1 MQEIEISAAYQEYP
15 WKRNFYKPSLVS
27 IGPKYSTE
35 VDQVKDKEYKNL
47 YMKSFFE
54 RAVGHSMEEYQEY
67 LRNEMKLLDKA
78 RNYYKQIGITYPH
91 NDEELV
97 EMLVLD
103 GCFVVEFVLKCKEGG
118 NGDPRNSVEGKKA
131 REDMFIFENQLP
143 FEILSAIYKKA
154 IGDTKEVHSF
164 IRLVKFAFASL
175 APKFAINNFY
185 DDNKPQKP
193 MDLLHVVYS
202 LCLPRNAQALI
213 PQAAK
218 RNEENMW
225 LKLNH
230 MNSATELKE
239 VGISFEKI
247 GQVFNMPKK
256 YEKIP
261 ALKYPGGTSLF
272 DITFYNGVM
281 TIPCFKVDNFTELF
295 FRNMIAMEQ
304 RCDTLNPKYFTDY
317 ARLMDHLLDTNK
329 DVSLLRKNGIIQNLL
344 GEDRKVAY
352 IFNNLS
358 VEVDSSTNFYFAPIY
373 KDVDEHSHN
382 KIGTRNSGKRLS
394 RNGGSNAISHVSWR
408 WKIHRR
414 ANCRNE
420 WPPHRL
426 SDGCRPIYTTN
437 TGMSSRL
444 FVRFPRRAPCSGAI
458 SLARNWSLWRRNV
471 STVDASYVM
480 NAGPSPILVH

>member
-1 MQEIEISAAYQEYP
+1 MAKSTKVYVANLSESTTKEDLREVFCYFGKIASTVVVRDEDGKSKCFGFINFKDADDASWSGMADESFNVSMSVDGLAPFEQSDTGKEQEERCDVVLDIRNDETSNRGIDNGKEIEISGAYQEYP

-27 IGPKYSTE
+27 IGPKYSKE

-54 RAVGHSMEEYQEY
+54 RAEGHSMEEYQEY

-78 RNYYKQIGITYPH
+78 RNYYQQIGITYPH
-91 NDEELV
+91 NDEEFA

-118 NGDPRNSVEGKKA
+118 NGDPRNSTEGKKA
-131 REDMFIFENQLP
+131 REDMLMFENQLP
-143 FEILSAIYKKA
+143 FEVLSAIYKKI
-154 IGDTKEVHSF
+154 IGNTKEVPNF

-175 APKFAINNFY
+175 APKFSINNFY

-213 PQAAK
+213 SQSAK
-218 RNEENMW
+218 GNEENMW

-281 TIPCFKVDNFTELF
+281 TIPCFKVDNFSELF

-317 ARLMDHLLDTNK
+317 ARLMDHLLDTNR

-344 GEDRKVAY
+344 GMWMS
-352 IFNNLS
+352 IL
-358 VEVDSSTNFYFAPIY
+358 
-373 KDVDEHSHN
+373 
-382 KIGTRNSGKRLS
+382 
-394 RNGGSNAISHVSWR
+394 AI
-408 WKIHRR
+408 
-414 ANCRNE
+414 
-420 WPPHRL
+420 
-426 SDGCRPIYTTN
+426 
-437 TGMSSRL
+437 TG
-444 FVRFPRRAPCSGAI
+444 
-458 SLARNWSLWRRNV
+458 
-471 STVDASYVM
+471 
-480 NAGPSPILVH
+480 LV

>member
-1 MQEIEISAAYQEYP
+1 
-15 WKRNFYKPSLVS
+15 
-27 IGPKYSTE
+27 
-35 VDQVKDKEYKNL
+35 
-47 YMKSFFE
+47 MKSFFK
-54 RAVGHSMEEYQEY
+54 RAVGHSIEEYQEY
-67 LRNEMKLLDKA
+67 LRNEMKLLEKV

-118 NGDPRNSVEGKKA
+118 NGDPRNSVDGKKA
-131 REDMFIFENQLP
+131 REDM
-143 FEILSAIYKKA
+143 KV
-154 IGDTKEVHSF
+154 IGHTKEVPSF
-164 IRLVKFAFASL
+164 IRLVKFAFA
-175 APKFAINNFY
+175 
-185 DDNKPQKP
+185 DNKPQKP

-213 PQAAK
+213 SQAAK
-218 RNEENMW
+218 GNEENMW

-230 MNSATELKE
+230 MNNATELKE

-261 ALKYPGGTSLF
+261 ALKYPGSTSLF

-317 ARLMDHLLDTNK
+317 ARLMDHLLDTNR

-358 VEVDSSTNFYFAPIY
+358 VEVDSSTNFYFAGVY
-373 KDVDEHSHN
+373 RAVDEHSRN
-382 KIGTRNSGKRLS
+382 NWSCLSGSSCCLSSTRNYYCVWKVISTLLITVSLLILVFRLS
-394 RNGGSNAISHVSWR
+394 NNSKTDNKS
-408 WKIHRR
+408 
-414 ANCRNE
+414 
-420 WPPHRL
+420 PPPPYPYPN
-426 SDGCRPIYTTN
+426 S
-437 TGMSSRL
+437 
-444 FVRFPRRAPCSGAI
+444 
-458 SLARNWSLWRRNV
+458 
-471 STVDASYVM
+471 
-480 NAGPSPILVH
+480 